1 MISKESLCDNGVV
14 DICMQIRNILHGA
27 YSIEDAELREAVCK
41 VFMNCERRAITVL
54 QSKRANFVVFKVF
67 CYIHRSIQEGS
78 ILSLWEGT
86 TSTCTALWEVTCCHV
101 TQVCH
106 YGFI

>member
-41 VFMNCERRAITVL
+41 VFMNCERRAIRYSAFELCKIVP
-54 QSKRANFVVFKVF
+54 F
-67 CYIHRSIQEGS
+67 
-78 ILSLWEGT
+78 
-86 TSTCTALWEVTCCHV
+86 
-101 TQVCH
+101 
-106 YGFI
+106 